1 MKGRECVFVLEGSSV
16 VQTKQMSV
24 DAPCLMFSWFKRRKA
39 PKRSPKKCNQKM
51 RHSQAATI
59 VGGVVGVCG
68 GRNHQIRGSREVKNK
83 KTLTHF
89 CLSIPTAPPTAPTTS
104 QPPSQWL
111 PPSPLPLWPCP
122 CARPAPGRSPL
133 APCSPIRR
141 PPSRR
146 CVFCGWVGGGEGG
159 KRPAPPRPPPIGAA
173 HVPISR
179 CGGVVGRQDAWRAQ
193 GSVGWCVSLRRG
205 TPTRG
210 PLPPPG
216 ARTATPKPGCKRGA

>member
-24 DAPCLMFSWFKRRKA
+24 DAPCLMFSWFKA
-39 PKRSPKKCNQKM
+39 EGDKRSPKKCTQKM

-68 GRNHQIRGSREVKNK
+68 GRNHQIRGSREVTK
-83 KTLTHF
+83 KHSLTSAFPFLPH
-89 CLSIPTAPPTAPTTS
+89 
-104 QPPSQWL
+104 L
-111 PPSPLPLWPCP
+111 PPPPPPPNLPHNGCRPRRFLSGP
-122 CARPAPGRSPL
+122 ARARAPRPGGR
-133 APCSPIRR
+133 
-141 PPSRR
+141 PSRPVLQEGGPR
-146 CVFCGWVGGGEGG
+146 QDGAFLWVGGGGGEGG